1 VISYEKRCITC
12 MVYKPLSQFGRN
24 AVKPDGLQSKCRA
37 CLAEYQRWR
46 RQQKAIAVYNYLLE
60 HPCVDCGEPDPIVLD
75 FDHVRGVKKADVKRM
90 TTGSHV
96 SLSQIMTEIA
106 KCDVRCANCHRRV
119 TAKREGH
126 HHWLIEVAPAPIL
139 RSRRVENACGTR
151 TGYRRG
157 CRCER
162 CRDAQRKY
170 AAYWSARRKAR
181 DDASVA

>member
-1 VISYEKRCITC
+1 MISGEKQCITC
-12 MVYKPLSQFGRN
+12 LTSKPLAEFGRN
-24 AVKPDGLQSKCRA
+24 AAKPDGLQPKCRV
-37 CLAEYQRWR
+37 CVSEYQRWR
-46 RQQKAIAVYNYLLE
+46 RQQKAMAVHAYLLE

-96 SLSQIMTEIA
+96 SLSQIMAEIA
-106 KCDVRCANCHRRV
+106 KCEVRCANCYRRV

-126 HHWLIEVAPAPIL
+126 RKWLTEVLPEPIL
-139 RSRRVENACGTR
+139 RTRRVENACGTR

-157 CRCER
+157 CRCDR
-162 CRDAQRKY
+162 CREAQRKY
-170 AAYWSARRKAR
+170 AADWSSRRKA